1 LSAQDAAR
9 VAAAKAAA
17 ERAIADAEAQIYW
30 TMTF

>member
-17 ERAIADAEAQIYW
+17 ERGIADAEAQIDW
-30 TMTF
+30 ATTT